1 MRESD
6 KDWFFESH
14 PRDDAARQDEADTAQ
29 GQIVLPASV
38 LERHG
43 ALMLEPGRAAVVPG
57 YPQPRSTVY
66 RARTLLVPAD
76 LLDGPALEAIN
87 AVLARVGMRLVA
99 PDVPVPRP
107 RVGGKIAGTAA
118 ANAAIGVLARLPRV
132 AVLVPA
138 APHDGHAPL
147 PVVIDAWVALQTLR
161 AAATTTPP
169 VRTFDDTRAGD
180 AGDAPDA
187 APVLDEQDVR
197 RIGLEHLLVGASVT
211 GAGEES
217 GISGVGFVSGHGL
230 TSPGS
235 AADSYVFTSGA
246 TRAPVAVVVDKPA
259 RRSAV
264 ECQARYGRRA
274 VIAVLDTGVRAH
286 PWLDVQSDPPNGYS
300 VGVDG
305 FVAVDQD
312 IQNDL
317 YAVDYAA
324 RQAGDQLRQLISD
337 PWDRPVTANPLIG
350 ELDTETG
357 HGTFIAGIVRQVAPD
372 AQVLAVRIMH
382 SDGIVYEGD
391 LTGSL
396 ALLTARIVAA
406 EENDQAAMVDV
417 VSLSLGY
424 FGESP
429 KDVAYGSGLWAILD
443 VLLQLGVAVIAAA
456 GNFASRRKFWPAAF
470 SEQTTVAGQV
480 PLISVGALNPNRSK
494 ALFSDGGSWVSA
506 WAAGASVVSAFPTD
520 VNGSLDPE
528 VSVPA
533 RAAAPGLPTERAALD
548 PDDYSGGFAVW
559 SGTSFSAPL
568 LAAHI
573 LSSLCTVAA
582 DPTFGLRLDEGGP
595 EAATA
600 RVITALE
607 SMGWPG

>member
-1 MRESD
+1 M
-6 KDWFFESH
+6 
-14 PRDDAARQDEADTAQ
+14 
-29 GQIVLPASV
+29 
-38 LERHG
+38 
-43 ALMLEPGRAAVVPG
+43 
-57 YPQPRSTVY
+57 
-66 RARTLLVPAD
+66 
-76 LLDGPALEAIN
+76 
-87 AVLARVGMRLVA
+87 
-99 PDVPVPRP
+99 
-107 RVGGKIAGTAA
+107 
-118 ANAAIGVLARLPRV
+118 
-132 AVLVPA
+132 PA
-138 APHDGHAPL
+138 APRAGHAAL

-169 VRTFDDTRAGD
+169 VRTFDDTRPGD
-180 AGDAPDA
+180 AGDAPGA

-211 GAGEES
+211 GAGAES

-259 RRSAV
+259 RRTAA

-274 VIAVLDTGVRAH
+274 VIAVPDTGVRAH
-286 PWLDVQSDPPNGYS
+286 PWLDVQPDPPDGYS
-300 VGVDG
+300 VDVDG

-312 IQNDL
+312 MQNSL
-317 YAVDYAA
+317 YALDYAA
-324 RQAGDQLRQLISD
+324 RQAGDRLRRLISE
-337 PWDRPVTANPLIG
+337 PWDGPITADPLIG
-350 ELDTETG
+350 GLDTETG

-391 LTGSL
+391 LTNSL
-396 ALLTARIVAA
+396 ALLAGRIIAA
-406 EENDQAAMVDV
+406 EENDQTAMVDV

-443 VLLQLGVAVIAAA
+443 LLLQLGVAVITAA
-456 GNFASRRKFWPAAF
+456 GNFATRRRFWPAAF
-470 SEQTTVAGQV
+470 SEQPAAPGQV
-480 PLISVGALNPNRSK
+480 PLISVGALNPNGSK
-494 ALFSDGGSWVSA
+494 ALFSDAGRWVSA
-506 WAAGASVVSAFPTD
+506 WASGASVVSAFPTD

-533 RAAAPGLPTERAALD
+533 RPAAPGLPAERAALD

-568 LAAHI
+568 LAAHL
-573 LSSLCTVAA
+573 LSSLFTVAA
-582 DPTFGLRLDEGGP
+582 DPALGLRLDEGGP
-595 EAATA
+595 EAATT

>member
-1 MRESD
+1 MRESA

-14 PRDDAARQDEADTAQ
+14 PRDDAARPDAADTAQ
-29 GQIVLPASV
+29 GQIILPASV

-76 LLDGPALEAIN
+76 LLDGPALDAIN
-87 AVLARVGMRLVA
+87 AVLARVGMRLIA
-99 PDVPVPRP
+99 PDAPLPRP
-107 RVGGKIAGTAA
+107 RAGGRIAGTAA
-118 ANAAIGVLARLPRV
+118 ANAALGVLARLPRV

-138 APHDGHAPL
+138 APRDGHAAQ

-161 AAATTTPP
+161 AAATAARSP
-169 VRTFDDTRAGD
+169 VRTFDDTRADGN
-180 AGDAPDA
+180 DA
-187 APVLDEQDVR
+187 AAPALDEQGVR

-211 GAGEES
+211 GAGAES
-217 GISGVGFVSGHGL
+217 GIAGVGFVSGHGL
-230 TSPGS
+230 TAPGS

-259 RRSAV
+259 RRTAA

-286 PWLDVQSDPPNGYS
+286 PWLDVQPDPPDGYS
-300 VGVDG
+300 MGVDG
-305 FVAVDQD
+305 FVAVDQGM
-312 IQNDL
+312 QNDL
-317 YAVDYAA
+317 YALDYAA
-324 RQAGDQLRQLISD
+324 RQAGDPLRQLISD
-337 PWDRPVTANPLIG
+337 PWDRPVTADPLIG

-391 LTGSL
+391 LTNAL
-396 ALLTARIVAA
+396 ALVTGRIVAA

-443 VLLQLGVAVIAAA
+443 VLLQLGVAVITAA
-456 GNFASRRKFWPAAF
+456 GNFATRRRFWPAAF
-470 SEQTTVAGQV
+470 SEEPVAPGQV

-494 ALFSDGGSWVSA
+494 ALFSDGGRWVSA
-506 WAAGASVVSAFPTD
+506 WASGASVVSAFPTD

-533 RAAAPGLPTERAALD
+533 RAAAPGLPAERAALD

-568 LAAHI
+568 LAAHL
-573 LSSLCTVAA
+573 LSFLFTVAA
-582 DPTFGLRLDEGGP
+582 NPALGPRLDEGGP
-595 EAATA
+595 EAAAA
-600 RVITALE
+600 RVIAALE
-607 SMGWPG
+607 TMGWPG